1 MNYTTHQLRSADL
14 FRRALLVGLGAQ
26 LLAPVAIA
34 QDAAPV
40 ELEKQEITGTRL
52 TGAQAEGA
60 LSSSTYKMDLPTLQG
75 YSSPAEMLRTKL
87 PQFGGGTGTAN
98 DAFANGGDGSAS
110 ISLRGLPLSRTL
122 MLLNGR
128 RITSGDLNLIPQ
140 GAIDRIDILNDGAS
154 AIYGSDAVAG
164 VINIITKKGFDGF
177 EVGMRYGDTTDKN
190 IGERRFWATW
200 GETTEKGSVTVTA
213 EYSKANGQF
222 SPDRV
227 VSTPSGGSVSGTSNP
242 GTFAARGLP
251 SYFQPLQWSLVPG
264 NTLGLTNAAQV
275 PAGFNPVAYVDARIP
290 DGSGGYLTN
299 ANGTFQTISAQARLA
314 AQRAEEARLNALLP
328 ANSPLRYGPS
338 PSLLP
343 GVNPGFPFDYYT
355 ISVRPFERYGA
366 MGSANR
372 ELFGENL
379 EVYTDFSYTQNN
391 SINQLAPSPLSG
403 RTVTTGNYWYGT
415 VFPGANAN
423 DLNFTYRPVELG
435 PRVTYQDWQEVRLV
449 AGLRGRI
456 GESSWKWDAS
466 YMYDRAR
473 LDETQTG
480 GVLRSLYDAALA
492 DPTQAGAFNPFG
504 YTPLFGTSVVNSQ
517 AMLNSFSGSATQQDT
532 YSTQQLLANLS
543 GDVVDLP
550 GGTLQVSGG
559 YELRRETVDSVPDG
573 ALLAGSVFP
582 FNADSVFRGS
592 RDINSVYGEINV
604 PILGEDVKLPGV
616 NSLSVQVAGR
626 YEDFSDVGD
635 TGLKPRVSFRWEV
648 IEKQLTLRGSWAQG
662 FVAPGLRALDAGSPQ
677 QSFDELDNPLTGV
690 RKQPTDGVIYIGN
703 PGLKPSESDSYL
715 VGAVYSPDFLKGLTV
730 GANYYRIEEQGIPFA
745 SSQYIVNQWWSFEDP
760 TRPGHN
766 PALAGANN
774 PFGENATPSARNP
787 LGAQVTLEAN
797 GDLKQVTNIGS
808 INTGQRIT
816 DGVDL
821 FATYEFDT
829 DIGKFTVSGS
839 ATRVLSF
846 SQEDF
851 PGAGAVDY
859 LGYYWGDGATLGNYG
874 FPLWKSSTSIMW
886 QQDRYSAA
894 IAWNFVDGYEE
905 IYDSN
910 RPISSY
916 NTFDLRV
923 GYKIHKLDADL
934 SLGVNNLFDEQPELV
949 TTGFVQWDRAV
960 TDIRGRQYYVQLTK
974 KF

>member
-26 LLAPVAIA
+26 LLAPVVIA

-52 TGAQAEGA
+52 TGAQAETA
-60 LSSSTYKMDLPTLQG
+60 LSVSTYKLDVPALQG
-75 YSSPAEMLRTKL
+75 YSSPAEMLRLKL

-110 ISLRGLPLSRTL
+110 ISLRSLPLSRTL

-200 GETTEKGSVTVTA
+200 GESTDKGSVTITA
-213 EYSKANGQF
+213 EYSRGNGQF
-222 SPDRV
+222 SPDRE

-242 GTFAARGLP
+242 GTFAARGLA

-264 NTLGLTNAAQV
+264 NTRGLTNASQV
-275 PAGFNPVAYVDARIP
+275 PAGFNPVAYIDARIP

-299 ANGTFQTISAQARLA
+299 PDGSFQTISAQARLA

-328 ANSPLRYGPS
+328 ANSPVRYGPS

-379 EVYTDFSYTQNN
+379 EVYTDFSYAQNN

-403 RTVTTGNYWYGT
+403 RTVTTANYWYNT
-415 VFPGANAN
+415 VFPGANVN
-423 DLNFTYRPVELG
+423 NLNFTYRPVELG

-449 AGLRGRI
+449 GGLRGRI

-517 AMLNSFSGSATQQDT
+517 AMINSFAGSATQQDT
-532 YSTQQLLANLS
+532 YTTQQLLANLS

-559 YELRRETVDSVPDG
+559 YELRRETVDSIPDF
-573 ALLAGSVFP
+573 ALLNGSVFP
-582 FNADSVFRGS
+582 FNADSAFSGA
-592 RDINSVYGEINV
+592 RDINSVYGEINI

-648 IEKQLTLRGSWAQG
+648 IEKQVVLRGSWAQG

-730 GANYYRIEEQGIPFA
+730 GANYYRIEETGIPFA
-745 SSQYIVNQWWSFEDP
+745 SSQYIVNQWWANEQ
-760 TRPGHN
+760 N
-766 PALAGANN
+766 PATAGANN
-774 PFGENATPSARNP
+774 PFGENATPSAQNP

-808 INTGQRIT
+808 INTGDRIT

-829 DIGKFTVSGS
+829 DIGKFTVGGS

-859 LGYYWGDGATLGNYG
+859 LGFYWGDGATLGNYG
-874 FPLWKSSTSIMW
+874 FPKWKSTTSILW
-886 QQDRYSAA
+886 QHDRYSASF
-894 IAWNFVDGYEE
+894 AWNFTDGYEE
-905 IYDSN
+905 IYDNN
-910 RPISSY
+910 REVSSY

-934 SLGVNNLFDEQPELV
+934 SLGVNNLFDEQPEYV
-949 TTGFVQWDRAV
+949 STGFVQWDRAV

>member
-1 MNYTTHQLRSADL
+1 MNYTTHQQRSVDL

-26 LLAPVAIA
+26 LLVPAAVA
-34 QDAAPV
+34 QDAAP
-40 ELEKQEITGTRL
+40 EQLATQEITGTRL
-52 TGAQAEGA
+52 SGAEIEGA
-60 LSSSTYKMDLPTLQG
+60 LSVSTYNLDKPVLQG
-75 YSSPAEMLRTKL
+75 YSSPAEMLRLKL

-122 MLLNGR
+122 LLLNGR

-140 GAIDRIDILNDGAS
+140 GAIAKIDVLNDGAS

-200 GETTEKGSVTVTA
+200 GESTEKGSVTVTA

-251 SYFQPLQWSLVPG
+251 SYFQPLQWSLVPA
-264 NTLGLTNAAQV
+264 NTRGLTNAAQI
-275 PAGFNPVAYVDARIP
+275 PAGFNPVAYIDARIP
-290 DGSGGYLTN
+290 DGAGGFETN
-299 ANGTFQTISAQARLA
+299 PDGTFKTISAQARLA
-314 AQRAEEARLNALLP
+314 AQRAEQARLNALLP
-328 ANSPLRYGPS
+328 ANSPVRYGTS

-355 ISVRPFERYGA
+355 IAVRPFERYGA
-366 MGSANR
+366 MGSADR
-372 ELFGENL
+372 KLFGENL
-379 EVYTDFSYTQNN
+379 EVYTDFSYAQNN

-403 RTVTTGNYWYGT
+403 RTVTTGNYWYNS

-435 PRVTYQDWQEVRLV
+435 PRITYQDWQEVRLV
-449 AGLRGRI
+449 AGLKGRI
-456 GESSWKWDAS
+456 GESTWKWDGS
-466 YMYDRAR
+466 FMYDRAR

-492 DPTQAGAFNPFG
+492 DTTIGGAFNPFG

-517 AMLNSFSGSATQQDT
+517 AMINGFSGSATQQDT
-532 YSTQQLLANLS
+532 YTTQQFLAS
-543 GDVVDLP
+543 VGGQVFDLP
-550 GGTLQVSGG
+550 GGAIAVSGG
-559 YELRRETVDSVPDG
+559 YEMRRETVDTVPDG

-592 RDINSVYGEINV
+592 RDINSVYGEVNI
-604 PILGEDVKLPGV
+604 PILGEDVKLPGI
-616 NSLSVQVAGR
+616 NSFSVQLAGR

-635 TGLKPRVSFRWEV
+635 TGVKPRVAFRWEV
-648 IEKQLTLRGSWAQG
+648 LEKELTVHGSWAQG
-662 FVAPGLRALDAGSPQ
+662 FVAPGLRALDLGSPQ
-677 QSFDELDNPLTGV
+677 QSFDELFNPLTGV
-690 RKQPTDGVIYIGN
+690 RKQPTDGVIYVGN

-715 VGAVYSPDFLKGLTV
+715 IGATYSPEFVKGLTV
-730 GANYYRIEEQGIPFA
+730 GANYYRIEETGIPFA
-745 SSQYIVNQWWSFEDP
+745 SSQYAVNQWWANEQ
-760 TRPGHN
+760 N
-766 PALAGANN
+766 PATAGANN
-774 PFGENATPSARNP
+774 PFGANATPSAANP

-797 GDLKQVTNIGS
+797 GDLKEVTNIGS
-808 INTGQRIT
+808 INTGQRVT

-821 FATYEFDT
+821 FATYEFNT
-829 DIGKFTVSGS
+829 EIGKFTVGGS

-846 SQEDF
+846 QQEDF
-851 PGAGAVDY
+851 PGAGKVDY
-859 LGYYWGDGATLGNYG
+859 LGYYWGDGNVLGNYG
-874 FPLWKSSTSIMW
+874 FPLWKSTTSITW
-886 QQDRYSAA
+886 EQDRYSASL
-894 IAWNFVDGYEE
+894 AWNFTDGYEE
-905 IYDSN
+905 IDDNN
-910 RPISSY
+910 RPVSSY
-916 NTFDLRV
+916 NTFDARI
-923 GYKIHKLDADL
+923 GYRIHKIDADL

>member
-1 MNYTTHQLRSADL
+1 MNYTTHQRSVDL

-26 LLAPVAIA
+26 LLIPAAVA
-34 QDAAPV
+34 QDAA
-40 ELEKQEITGTRL
+40 EQLEKQTVTGTRL
-52 TGAQAEGA
+52 TGAEVEGA
-60 LSSSTYKMDLPTLQG
+60 LSVSTYSLDKPSMQG
-75 YSSPAEMLRTKL
+75 YSSPAEMLRVKL

-122 MLLNGR
+122 LLLNGR

-140 GAIDRIDILNDGAS
+140 GAIEKIDILNDGAS
-154 AIYGSDAVAG
+154 PIYGSDAVAG

-200 GETTEKGSVTVTA
+200 GESTEKGSVTVTA
-213 EYSKANGQF
+213 EYSKANGQY

-227 VSTPSGGSVSGTSNP
+227 VSTPSGASVSGTSNP

-251 SYFQPLQWSLVPG
+251 AYFQPLQWSLVPG
-264 NTLGLTNAAQV
+264 NTRGLTNASQI

-290 DGSGGYLTN
+290 DGAGGFLTN
-299 ANGTFQTISAQARLA
+299 PDGTFQTISAQARLA
-314 AQRAEEARLNALLP
+314 AQRAEQDRLNALLP
-328 ANSPLRYGPS
+328 ANSPVRYGTS

-355 ISVRPFERYGA
+355 IAVRPFERYGVI
-366 MGSANR
+366 GSADR
-372 ELFGENL
+372 KLFGENL
-379 EVYTDFSYTQNN
+379 EAYTDFSYTQNN
-391 SINQLAPSPLSG
+391 SVNQLAPSPLSG
-403 RTVTTGNYWYGT
+403 RTVTTGNYWYNS

-423 DLNFTYRPVELG
+423 DLSFTYRPVELG

-456 GESSWKWDAS
+456 GESSWKWDGS
-466 YMYDRAR
+466 FMYDRAR

-480 GVLRSLYDAALA
+480 GVLRALYDAALA
-492 DPTQAGAFNPFG
+492 DPTAGGAFNPFG

-517 AMLNSFSGSATQQDT
+517 ASINALSGSATQQDT
-532 YSTQQLLANLS
+532 YTTQQFLANLA
-543 GDVVDLP
+543 GDVFDLP
-550 GGTLQVSGG
+550 GGTVQASAG
-559 YELRRETVDSVPDG
+559 YELRRETVDNVPDF
-573 ALLAGSVFP
+573 ALLNGSVFP
-582 FNADSVFRGS
+582 FNADSAFSGS
-592 RDINSVYGEINV
+592 RDINSVYGEINI
-604 PILGEDVKLPGV
+604 PILGEDVRLPGI
-616 NSLSVQVAGR
+616 NSFSVQVAGR

-648 IEKQLTLRGSWAQG
+648 LEKELMVRGSWAQG
-662 FVAPGLRALDAGSPQ
+662 FVAPSLRALDAGSPQ
-677 QSFDELDNPLTGV
+677 QSFDELDNPLTGI
-690 RKQPTDGVIYIGN
+690 RKQPTDGVIYVGN

-715 VGAVYSPDFLKGLTV
+715 VGAVYSPDYVKGLSL
-730 GANYYRIEEQGIPFA
+730 GMNYYRIEESGIPFA
-745 SSQYIVNQWWSFEDP
+745 SSQYVVNQWWANEQ
-760 TRPGHN
+760 N
-766 PALAGANN
+766 PATAGANN
-774 PFGENATPSARNP
+774 PFGASATPSAQNP
-787 LGAQVTLEAN
+787 LGAQVTLEPN

-808 INTGQRIT
+808 INTGDRIT
-816 DGVDL
+816 DGIDL
-821 FATYEFDT
+821 FASYEFNT
-829 DIGKFTVSGS
+829 EIGKFTVGGS

-874 FPLWKSSTSIMW
+874 FPAWKASTTLAW
-886 QQDRYSAA
+886 EHDRYSASF
-894 IAWNFVDGYEE
+894 AWNYTDGYEE

-910 RPISSY
+910 REVSSY

-923 GYKIHKLDADL
+923 GYRIHKIDADL

>member
-1 MNYTTHQLRSADL
+1 MNYTTHQLRTADL

-34 QDAAPV
+34 QNAAPV
-40 ELEKQEITGTRL
+40 ELEKQEVTGTRL
-52 TGAQAEGA
+52 TGAQAETA
-60 LSSSTYKMDLPTLQG
+60 LSVSKYDLNLPALQG
-75 YSSPAEMLRTKL
+75 YSSPAEMLRLKL

-98 DAFANGGDGSAS
+98 DAFANGGNGSAS

-140 GAIDRIDILNDGAS
+140 GAIERIDVMNDGAS

-177 EVGMRYGDTTDKN
+177 EIGMRYGDTTDKN

-200 GETTEKGSVTVTA
+200 GETTEKGSVTITA

-251 SYFQPLQWSLVPG
+251 SYLQPLQWSLVPG
-264 NTLGLTNAAQV
+264 NTRGLTNASQV
-275 PAGFNPVAYVDARIP
+275 PAGFNPVAFIDARIP
-290 DGSGGYLTN
+290 DGSGGFLTN
-299 ANGTFQTISAQARLA
+299 ANGSFQTISTQARLA
-314 AQRAEEARLNALLP
+314 AQGAEQDRLNALLP
-328 ANSPLRYGPS
+328 ANSPVRYGTS

-343 GVNPGFPFDYYT
+343 GVKPGFPYDYYT
-355 ISVRPFERYGA
+355 IAVRPFERYGA
-366 MGSANR
+366 LGSANR

-379 EVYTDFSYTQNN
+379 EVFSDFGYSQNN
-391 SINQLAPSPLSG
+391 TINQLAPSPLSG
-403 RTVTTGNYWYGT
+403 RTVTTANYWYGT
-415 VFPGANAN
+415 VFPGTNVN
-423 DLNFTYRPVELG
+423 DLGFTYRPVELG
-435 PRVTYQDWQEVRLV
+435 PRVNYQDWQEFRLV
-449 AGLRGRI
+449 AGLRGRV
-456 GESSWKWDAS
+456 GETSWKWSAS
-466 YMYDRAR
+466 YLYDRAR

-492 DPTQAGAFNPFG
+492 DSTAAGAFNPFG

-517 AMLNSFSGSATQQDT
+517 AMINSFAGSATQQNDFT
-532 YSTQQLLANLS
+532 TQQLLANL
-543 GDVVDLP
+543 GGEVVDLP
-550 GGTLQVSGG
+550 GGALEVSGG
-559 YELRRETVDSVPDG
+559 YELRRELVDLRPDF
-573 ALLAGSVFP
+573 ALLNGSVFP
-582 FNADSVFRGS
+582 FNADSAFAGT
-592 RDINSVYGEINV
+592 RDINSVYGEILI
-604 PILGEDVKLPGV
+604 PILGEDVTLPGV
-616 NSLSVQVAGR
+616 HSLSAQVAAR

-635 TGLKPRVSFRWEV
+635 TGLKPRVSFRWE
-648 IEKQLTLRGSWAQG
+648 ILEKQLMVRGSWAQG

-677 QSFDELDNPLTGV
+677 QSFDELLNPLTGV
-690 RKQPTDGVIYIGN
+690 RKQPTGGVIYIGN
-703 PGLKPSESDSYL
+703 PGLKPAESDSYL
-715 VGAVYSPDFLKGLTV
+715 VGAVYSPDFVKGLTLGV
-730 GANYYRIEEQGIPFA
+730 NYYRIEEQGIPFA
-745 SSQYIVNQWWSFEDP
+745 SSQYVVNQWWANEQV
-760 TRPGHN
+760 
-766 PALAGANN
+766 PATAGANN
-774 PFGENATPSARNP
+774 PFGPNATPSAQNP

-797 GDLKQVTNIGS
+797 GDLKQVNNIGS
-808 INTGQRIT
+808 INTGQRVT

-821 FATYEFDT
+821 FATYELNT
-829 DIGKFTVSGS
+829 DIGRFTFSGS

-846 SQEDF
+846 EQENF
-851 PGAGAVDY
+851 PGAGSVDY
-859 LGYYWGDGATLGNYG
+859 LGYYWGDGNVLGNYG
-874 FPLWKSSTSIMW
+874 FPMWKSTTSIMW
-886 QQDRYSAA
+886 QHDRYSASF
-894 IAWNFVDGYEE
+894 AWNFTDGYDE
-905 IYDSN
+905 IDDNN

-934 SLGVNNLFDEQPELV
+934 SLGVNNLFDEQPEYV
-949 TTGFVQWDRAV
+949 STGFVQWDRAV